1 MAHSAAAARLLADAL
16 ESVLLDG
23 QKRER
28 LIASGMTR
36 VRAEYTAAKM
46 AEKFEAVL
54 MNSRLA

>member
-1 MAHSAAAARLLADAL
+1 VLCEPEDAKSLADAL

-28 LIASGMTR
+28 LTTSGMTR
-36 VRAEYTAAKM
+36 VRTEYTATKM